1 MIAPNEDFAMASTPS
16 GTSDRSNSEQLF
28 RALGE
33 AIVRMWGLLPPN
45 IQQHL
50 FEEATS
56 QGADTRSQLAIF
68 LHDKHPRTCAS
79 LKANAIVEPDSLGG

>member
-1 MIAPNEDFAMASTPS
+1 
-16 GTSDRSNSEQLF
+16 
-28 RALGE
+28 
-33 AIVRMWGLLPPN
+33 MWGLLPAD
-45 IQQHL
+45 IQQRL

-56 QGADTRSQLAIF
+56 QGANTRSQLAIF